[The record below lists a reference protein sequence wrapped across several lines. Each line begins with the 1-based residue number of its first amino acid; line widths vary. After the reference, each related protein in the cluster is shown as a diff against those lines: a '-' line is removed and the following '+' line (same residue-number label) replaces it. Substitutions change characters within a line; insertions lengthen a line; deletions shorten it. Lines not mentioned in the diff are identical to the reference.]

1 MCQNYQGRGHIGSRD
16 VALKCARTHNI
27 DWEESG
33 VGQCIGLDGSGKGQ
47 EGVQLLHDS
56 IRFAES
62 LGITYVS
69 VYLLPPSTSLSA
81 QSSTYSKSCTVV
93 INGEKVCIH
102 DETWQRCEVSNHCQ
116 PRREAWANPGAER
129 P

>member
-1 MCQNYQGRGHIGSRD
+1 MCQNYQGRDYIGRPD

-33 VGQCIGLDGSGKGQ
+33 VGECVGLDGSGKGR

-56 IRFAES
+56 IRVAGS

-69 VYLLPPSTSLSA
+69 VYLLPPLTAQLSTL
-81 QSSTYSKSCTVV
+81 QQELHRRYQRGEGLYS
-93 INGEKVCIH
+93 
-102 DETWQRCEVSNHCQ
+102 R
-116 PRREAWANPGAER
+116 
-129 P
+129 